1 MALVVYNYITC
12 FVDKLLAL
20 ALVTNYTTNYL
31 QYNKNNSSNSNNN
44 NNNNNNNWLLLQT
57 FENIPTQGLI

>member
-44 NNNNNNNWLLLQT
+44 NNNNWLLLQT